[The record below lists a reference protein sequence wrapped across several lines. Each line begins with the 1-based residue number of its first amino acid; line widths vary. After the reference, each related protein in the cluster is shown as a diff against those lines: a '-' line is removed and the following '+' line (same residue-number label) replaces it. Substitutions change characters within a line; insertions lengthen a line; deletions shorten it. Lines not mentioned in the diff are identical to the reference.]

1 MMLSCKDVT
10 RLISESMDRSLPLG
24 KRVGVRLHLL
34 ICKFCVRY
42 ERQLLLIRETV
53 RRLVATEETAGGPLR
68 GTPVGGGEGADP
80 ESPRKPVIPSE
91 RGPIRGTL
99 RTDGS
104 PPTPAGPLKRF
115 PAEASATNRH
125 REEEPCIL
133 SGEEGRRMR
142 SRTTRRDFLRMMGA
156 AAGVAVGATLP
167 GILGGRLAISGS
179 FTVPAEAADGSAP
192 ASIRVYSAEK
202 GNYVMTQTVVK
213 TKEEWKKALT
223 PEQYHILREKG
234 TERAF
239 TGKYDKNHE
248 HGVYRCA
255 ACGLDLYRSEEKYDS
270 GTGWPSFTAPIAAS
284 NVLTRPDNSFFSQ
297 RTEVLCPRCG
307 GHLGHVFDDGPK
319 PTGKRYCMNSAA
331 LQFVATAK

>member
-1 MMLSCKDVT
+1 
-10 RLISESMDRSLPLG
+10 
-24 KRVGVRLHLL
+24 
-34 ICKFCVRY
+34 
-42 ERQLLLIRETV
+42 
-53 RRLVATEETAGGPLR
+53 
-68 GTPVGGGEGADP
+68 
-80 ESPRKPVIPSE
+80 
-91 RGPIRGTL
+91 
-99 RTDGS
+99 
-104 PPTPAGPLKRF
+104 
-115 PAEASATNRH
+115 
-125 REEEPCIL
+125 
-133 SGEEGRRMR
+133 MR
-142 SRTTRRDFLRMMGA
+142 SRTTRRIFLRMMGA

-167 GILGGRLAISGS
+167 GILGGRLAISDS
-179 FTVPAEAADGSAP
+179 FTVPAGAADGSAP
-192 ASIRVYSAEK
+192 ARIRVYSVEK

-239 TGKYDKNHE
+239 SGKYDKHHE

-284 NVLTRPDNSFFSQ
+284 NVLTRPDNGFFSQ
-297 RTEVLCPRCG
+297 RTEVLCARCG

-331 LQFVATAK
+331 LQFVATTK